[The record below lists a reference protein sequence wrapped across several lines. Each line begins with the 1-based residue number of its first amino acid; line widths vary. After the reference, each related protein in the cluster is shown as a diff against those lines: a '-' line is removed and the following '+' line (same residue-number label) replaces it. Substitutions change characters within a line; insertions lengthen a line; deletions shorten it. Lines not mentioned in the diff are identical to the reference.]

1 MTQFTKDLIYSIA
14 AGSTI
19 DSEEAFTQAMAE
31 ILGDKLESHKIQVA
45 KNFFKEPEASE
56 TDEEQEA

>member
-19 DSEEAFTQAMAE
+19 DSEEAFSQAMAE
-31 ILGDKLESHKIQVA
+31 VLGAKLEDHRIQVS
-45 KNFFKEPEASE
+45 KNLFKEPEAAE